1 MAKAKKSAE
10 KVVSDQLTID
20 VNAYIRTRDSPKLDI
35 HKDFLLEQS
44 LILGKVVTGLAT
56 LQDAIQTLSS
66 AYIKHTNAI
75 LGDHAG
81 QAEIDSS
88 LSKLGDNPALLGDL
102 QRAPS
107 PATKLLAPASV
118 DAAADKK
125 ERKKRMHDPNA
136 PKRPLTPF
144 FLYMQTARPIISND
158 LGPDFA
164 KGAVSTEGTRRW
176 GTMDADDKQLWTNA
190 YKDNLRLYNARMH
203 SYRAGNLAAK
213 DMTDQ
218 EAATYAELHEVGAD
232 TTADAQLVG
241 EASATA
247 LHDEDAEGEPE
258 KEPTPPPVAL
268 PKTPK
273 AKPTRKGKATK
284 ETPAAAGSDAIVP
297 PSSIVPAKAA
307 APEEKSPDKKRKRA
321 TKKSTEVAEEQVE
334 TPKSQP
340 KNSRKK
346 KAKADA

>member
-1 MAKAKKSAE
+1 MPRSK
-10 KVVSDQLTID
+10 
-20 VNAYIRTRDSPKLDI
+20 PKLDI
-35 HKDFLLEQS
+35 HKDFLAEQS

-107 PATKLLAPASV
+107 PAAKLQAAAV
-118 DAAADKK
+118 DPAADKK
-125 ERKKRMHDPNA
+125 ERKKRLHDPNA

-176 GTMDADDKQLWTNA
+176 GTMEADDKQV
-190 YKDNLRLYNARMH
+190 RLPLY
-203 SYRAGNLAAK
+203 
-213 DMTDQ
+213 
-218 EAATYAELHEVGAD
+218 
-232 TTADAQLVG
+232 
-241 EASATA
+241 
-247 LHDEDAEGEPE
+247 
-258 KEPTPPPVAL
+258 
-268 PKTPK
+268 
-273 AKPTRKGKATK
+273 
-284 ETPAAAGSDAIVP
+284 SDAKF
-297 PSSIVPAKAA
+297 SY
-307 APEEKSPDKKRKRA
+307 
-321 TKKSTEVAEEQVE
+321 
-334 TPKSQP
+334 
-340 KNSRKK
+340 
-346 KAKADA
+346 

>member
-1 MAKAKKSAE
+1 MSQSSKRE
-10 KVVSDQLTID
+10 KLQV
-20 VNAYIRTRDSPKLDI
+20 
-35 HKDFLLEQS
+35 HKDFLLQQT
-44 LILGKVVTGLAT
+44 LIWEKVVTGLAT

-107 PATKLLAPASV
+107 PAAKLVAAASV
-118 DAAADKK
+118 DPASDKK

-176 GTMDADDKQLWTNA
+176 GTMDAEDKQV
-190 YKDNLRLYNARMH
+190 RLLY
-203 SYRAGNLAAK
+203 
-213 DMTDQ
+213 T
-218 EAATYAELHEVGAD
+218 
-232 TTADAQLVG
+232 
-241 EASATA
+241 
-247 LHDEDAEGEPE
+247 
-258 KEPTPPPVAL
+258 
-268 PKTPK
+268 
-273 AKPTRKGKATK
+273 
-284 ETPAAAGSDAIVP
+284 
-297 PSSIVPAKAA
+297 
-307 APEEKSPDKKRKRA
+307 
-321 TKKSTEVAEEQVE
+321 ST
-334 TPKSQP
+334 
-340 KNSRKK
+340 
-346 KAKADA
+346 